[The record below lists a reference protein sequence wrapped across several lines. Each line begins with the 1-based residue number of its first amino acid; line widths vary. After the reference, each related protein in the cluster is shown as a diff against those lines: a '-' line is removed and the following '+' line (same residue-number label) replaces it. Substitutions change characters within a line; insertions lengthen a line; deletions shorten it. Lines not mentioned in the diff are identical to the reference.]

1 MNARARDVL
10 DRLGFALDP
19 TAIVSSLNVAQQ
31 QMVEIAK
38 ALSRN
43 AKLLVLDEPSA
54 VLGESEIEKLFGVIR
69 KLTAEGV
76 SFIYIS
82 HRLAEI
88 FEIAG
93 RIVVMRD
100 GCVVGE
106 AAAQDV
112 HADDLV
118 RMMVGREISN
128 LFPLRQRNPGPVA
141 LSVKGLTRRDIIED
155 VSFDVREGEI
165 VGICGLAGAGRS
177 EVLRAILGADRI
189 DGGEVYVHGEKTTF
203 TSPGAATRHGVGLLP
218 EDRKTQG
225 MFAPQSVGFN
235 VTIARLES
243 LLWPGI
249 LSEGKERVTV
259 QKYMNELQIKAPEP
273 ESKIADLSGG
283 NQQKCILAKLLNARC
298 RVLLVDEPTRGVD
311 VAAKSEIYQ
320 ILADLADRGRAAIV
334 MVSSELPE
342 VLGLADRV
350 LVMCRGRL
358 TAAFAREEATEEL
371 VMRYATQST

>member
-1 MNARARDVL
+1 
-10 DRLGFALDP
+10 
-19 TAIVSSLNVAQQ
+19 
-31 QMVEIAK
+31 
-38 ALSRN
+38 
-43 AKLLVLDEPSA
+43 
-54 VLGESEIEKLFGVIR
+54 
-69 KLTAEGV
+69 
-76 SFIYIS
+76 
-82 HRLAEI
+82 
-88 FEIAG
+88 
-93 RIVVMRD
+93 
-100 GCVVGE
+100 
-106 AAAQDV
+106 
-112 HADDLV
+112 
-118 RMMVGREISN
+118 
-128 LFPLRQRNPGPVA
+128 
-141 LSVKGLTRRDIIED
+141 
-155 VSFDVREGEI
+155 
-165 VGICGLAGAGRS
+165 
-177 EVLRAILGADRI
+177 
-189 DGGEVYVHGEKTTF
+189 
-203 TSPGAATRHGVGLLP
+203 
-218 EDRKTQG
+218 